1 MKEISFLADESCDF
15 LIVRKLR
22 SADYNVL
29 SVAESFPAASDQQV
43 LEHAIKE
50 GRILLTED
58 KDFGEWVFAHGEKI
72 EGVILIRFPGNARTR
87 LGEEIIVLVDDH
99 GIELKKYLEVVSK
112 PQIRFKGKAQA
123 DRESAAY
130 MGM

>member
-22 SADYNVL
+22 SADYDVL
-29 SVAESFPAASDQQV
+29 SVAESFPSASDQQV

-58 KDFGEWVFAHGEKI
+58 KDSENGYF
-72 EGVILIRFPGNARTR
+72 R
-87 LGEEIIVLVDDH
+87 
-99 GIELKKYLEVVSK
+99 
-112 PQIRFKGKAQA
+112 
-123 DRESAAY
+123 
-130 MGM
+130 MGQR

>member
-22 SADYNVL
+22 SADYDVL
-29 SVAESFPAASDQQV
+29 SVAESFPSASDQQV
-43 LEHAIKE
+43 LEHAINS

-72 EGVILIRFPGNARTR
+72 KGVILIRFPGNARKR
-87 LGEEIIVLVDDH
+87 LGEEIILLIDDH
-99 GIELKKYLEVVSK
+99 GTELKKCFAVLEPGRARLRK
-112 PQIRFKGKAQA
+112 I
-123 DRESAAY
+123 
-130 MGM
+130 

>member
-22 SADYNVL
+22 SADYDVL
-29 SVAESFPAASDQQV
+29 SVAESFPSASDQQV
-43 LEHAIKE
+43 LEHAIKS

-87 LGEEIIVLVDDH
+87 LGEEIILLIDDH
-99 GIELKKYLEVVSK
+99 GIKLKKCFAVLEPGRARLRK
-112 PQIRFKGKAQA
+112 I
-123 DRESAAY
+123 
-130 MGM
+130 